1 MQGKGKGTWNR
12 KGSRE
17 GKRDRE
23 YEREVGKI
31 RECMGREKGYGQDGE
46 QGQEVGVIGNR
57 KMESDRQ
64 KEEEGKVVNKRGR
77 EKSSKRQRRGE
88 MGQENGEGQAKR

>member
-1 MQGKGKGTWNR
+1 MVATKRRTFTKEHTFLSNSGTQNAMCAPNNC
-12 KGSRE
+12 SLFNP
-17 GKRDRE
+17 
-23 YEREVGKI
+23 Y
-31 RECMGREKGYGQDGE
+31 
-46 QGQEVGVIGNR
+46 R